1 MKKIIISISFFAG
14 CVIALMNFT
23 ETSKLDYLLEAN
35 IEALAQMEPA
45 VGCIAEGG
53 NVDMAS
59 VCQDGGIV
67 QVTCEIAGKITVFGV
82 TIEGSYKKGQV
93 EYIAWARYACVAST
107 GNCCKKQGIYMDET
121 KLA

>member
-1 MKKIIISISFFAG
+1 MKKIIISISFFVG

-59 VCQDGGIV
+59 VCQAGDIV
-67 QVTCEIAGKITVFGV
+67 QVTCEIEGKITVFGV
-82 TIEGSYKKGQV
+82 TIEGAYKQGTI

-107 GNCCKKQGIYMDET
+107 GNCCKKQGIYMGET